1 MKRWKQS
8 KAKGGWGV
16 GGEEL
21 KYHSSCLWSITQ
33 QSPDNFEA
41 KVIKILKGSS
51 GQLTTATNLSSW
63 MKIVKLTN
71 KFFYQHLWIIDIKD
85 NKRNSINYIISP
97 K

>member
-1 MKRWKQS
+1 MKT
-8 KAKGGWGV
+8 KAGGV

-33 QSPDNFEA
+33 QSPDNFEE
-41 KVIKILKGSS
+41 KVIKILKCSS
-51 GQLTTATNLSSW
+51 GQLTTATNLGFW

-71 KFFYQHLWIIDIKD
+71 KIFYQHLWIIDIKD
-85 NKRNSINYIISP
+85 NKRKSINYIISP